1 MSPGRSSPDGRTA
14 LRYLTRV
21 GEHEPFAYAGNRR
34 DFHLLSDHTIWAHE
48 SHDWLLAARS
58 GAALAH
64 RTGDC
69 YYDVDTGEPLFMQTP
84 GPVPASNDIAL
95 RDSSL
100 A

>member
-1 MSPGRSSPDGRTA
+1 MTLKRSPDRRPA

-21 GEHEPFAYAGNRR
+21 GEHEPFAYASNRR
-34 DFHLLSDHTIWAHE
+34 DFHVLSDHTIWAHE

-69 YYDVDTGEPLFMQTP
+69 YYDVDTGEPLFTQSP
-84 GPVPASNDIAL
+84 GLVPGNNDIDL
-95 RDSSL
+95 RDRKL